1 MKWYRRMYFKT
12 FEWYRDIDDP
22 YTFACVECFADADA
36 GAAHM
41 GTAHVKQFMDRAPD
55 LVSAQPEIVYVEN
68 FAEVPAAAA
77 DAEVDPNWLQLRANA
92 LLPAFYM
99 PPTMN
104 GRRSVPIRFA
114 ATILIAMFLFAT
126 SVGVCLTYGPPGT

>member
-1 MKWYRRMYFKT
+1 MNLASADQDQLEYVA
-12 FEWYRDIDDP
+12 D
-22 YTFACVECFADADA
+22 FAD
-36 GAAHM
+36 
-41 GTAHVKQFMDRAPD
+41 
-55 LVSAQPEIVYVEN
+55 
-68 FAEVPAAAA
+68 VPAAEAE
-77 DAEVDPNWLQLRANA
+77 AEVDPNWLQLRANA